1 MIKIYDHTKVMK
13 NSYFVREGYRVA
25 LVDLDRDEVRVSRWG
40 LRLYFVFIR
49 IQCVRL
55 SEGTKRY
62 SEVLSCYLNIL
73 DCLVIPNANGF
84 SFTLKAR
91 NND

>member
-13 NSYFVREGYRVA
+13 NSYFVRERWRVA
-25 LVDLDRDEVRVSRWG
+25 LLDLDRDEVRVSKWG

-55 SEGTKRY
+55 GEDTKRY
-62 SEVLSCYLNIL
+62 SEVLSRYLNLL
-73 DCLVIPNANGF
+73 DCLVIPT
-84 SFTLKAR
+84 SSKV
-91 NND
+91 